1 MAILVVCSGVRPV
14 GGRATT
20 LKKVAHYADV
30 SLGSPESALLL

>member
-1 MAILVVCSGVRPV
+1 MAILVVCSGSQPV
-14 GGRATT
+14 DDEAVT